1 MVWYKKYLSQCM
13 FAALALLVLLPL
25 LKSGYVLSLD
35 MVFTPHI
42 AMPEQV
48 SPSYP
53 FWTLMHVLNLFI
65 PSPLLQK
72 ALLFGILFVSG
83 WGMYW
88 LMQKIR
94 PDHVDQ
100 ETWQWG
106 SYFAGILYMFNPY
119 VYDRFMAGQ
128 YMVLAGYALLPLFT
142 YALWRLYKKP
152 DIQSAL
158 WLTLA
163 TSGTLILSIHAVGP
177 LLLIA
182 ACVTTI
188 MIVRHRKT
196 ADRLASFSKWL
207 GVAAVM
213 TLIVHSFWL
222 IPTALGKGSTATI
235 VSGFTAADQQ
245 AFATNPGSL
254 GLVGNVLALNG
265 FWGESKNLFFTASDI
280 YSWWLLPV
288 IALWALVITG
298 IVIMWRRQRSV
309 AITGLAVIG
318 AAALLAVG
326 TAGTFAASFN
336 RFLVDTVPFFAG
348 YREPQ
353 KFVAVIALAYAY
365 FGAVAVAAIT
375 QQFKHDKKLKEHWQ
389 TAGAILML
397 IPLLCAPLMPW
408 GFHGQLRA
416 ADYPVEWYA
425 VHDRLHVQCT
435 GDCKALFLPWHL
447 YMHYDFPDRII
458 ASPATA
464 FFGPYIV
471 SSTDPE
477 LEGAAGYTQNSTQKT
492 ISTTILPQAEQ
503 GKDIAA
509 ALRAQHIQY
518 VLLAKENDYKRYAY
532 LDKQK
537 GLKVDLDTPTLKLYR
552 VEGK

>member
-1 MVWYKKYLSQCM
+1 MAWYKKYFSQCM

-25 LKSGYVLSLD
+25 LKSGYILSLD

-42 AMPEQV
+42 ALPEQI

-53 FWTLMHVLNLFI
+53 FWALLHFLNLFI
-65 PSPLLQK
+65 PSQLIEK
-72 ALLFGILFVSG
+72 ALLFSILFVSG
-83 WGMYW
+83 WSMFR
-88 LMQKIR
+88 LVRVLR
-94 PDHVDQ
+94 PNHIDE

-119 VYDRFMAGQ
+119 VYDRFIAGQ
-128 YMVLAGYALLPLFT
+128 YMILAGYALLPLFT

-152 DIQSAL
+152 DIRNAS
-158 WLTLA
+158 WLAIA
-163 TSGTLILSIHAVGP
+163 TAGTLLISIHAIGP

-182 ACVTTI
+182 ASVTAI
-188 MIVRHRKT
+188 RIVRRQQ
-196 ADRLASFSKWL
+196 AAGQLSQFCKWL
-207 GVAAVM
+207 ATVAVATV
-213 TLIVHSFWL
+213 IVHSFWL

-235 VSGFTAADQQ
+235 VSGFTSADQH

-265 FWGESKNLFFTASDI
+265 FWGESKNLFFTASDM

-288 IALWALVITG
+288 IALWTLVLTG
-298 IVIMWRRQRSV
+298 IVVAWRRQRAV
-309 AITGLAVIG
+309 AITGIILIG
-318 AAALLAVG
+318 MAALLAVG
-326 TAGTFAASFN
+326 TAGTFAAPLN
-336 RFLVDTVPFFAG
+336 RFLVDHLPFFAG

-353 KFVAVIALAYAY
+353 KFVAVIVLAYAY
-365 FGAVAVAAIT
+365 FGGIAVAAIT
-375 QQFKHDKKLKEHWQ
+375 RRFKRDKNLKEHWQ
-389 TAGAILML
+389 TAGALFML
-397 IPLLCAPLMPW
+397 IPVLCAPLMPW

-447 YMHYDFPDRII
+447 YMHYDFADRII
-458 ASPATA
+458 ASPAIA

-477 LEGAAGYTQNSTQKT
+477 LEGAAGYTQNSLQKT

-537 GLKVDLDTPTLKLYR
+537 GLKVDLDTPTLTLYR
-552 VEGK
+552 VEVK